1 MQKRIQCMRRY
12 VEIFTATYRDDILVD
27 ETNLLARRTYFSII
41 IKKYLKTGRNWSFQ
55 GLKFYDR
62 VESSLYLLH
71 TEQINEQY
79 VCNICPQ
86 GQFFSLL
93 IRIVRGV
100 YERAKDTGT
109 ANPGVSSRGSCLFRD
124 SRDDFDFAS
133 VCHINSASLLQPK

>member
-1 MQKRIQCMRRY
+1 MKQISWLGER
-12 VEIFTATYRDDILVD
+12 T
-27 ETNLLARRTYFSII
+27 LLLLSKNIW
-41 IKKYLKTGRNWSFQ
+41 KKEE
-55 GLKFYDR
+55 FYDR
-62 VESSLYLLH
+62 VESPLYLLH
-71 TEQINEQY
+71 AEQINEQY
-79 VCNICPQ
+79 VRNICPQ
-86 GQFFSLL
+86 GQFFPLL